1 VDRARSG
8 VTRGA
13 RGRLRIATA
22 NVRDA
27 LPASEARESLRL
39 VADQVP
45 DLIGLQEWSILRR
58 RLLHEAAPRYAWCSP
73 VLGGCA
79 VGVRRDRFEVL
90 RRRTRVL
97 SRPGW
102 GARVPGKW
110 RPEPGRVAG
119 IVVCRDRDSDRT
131 IAMISFHLVP
141 GVQHRGEYRQE
152 RRHLVQRHRHEAA
165 QLGRL
170 VTELMDEGHLVCAAG
185 DSNFHGFRLP
195 GLVSCWTGH
204 SAAGTLGTR
213 LVDAVFWP
221 TAATSVTLVA
231 TPSDH
236 RAVISSVAV
245 R

>member
-1 VDRARSG
+1 MTLDDAG
-8 VTRGA
+8 V
-13 RGRLRIATA
+13 LRVATA

-27 LPASEARESLRL
+27 LPRGKALRTLRL

-58 RLLHEAAPRYAWCSP
+58 RLLHEAAPRYDWHAP
-73 VLGGCA
+73 VVGGCP

-102 GARVPGKW
+102 VARVPGKW
-110 RPEPGRVAG
+110 RPEPGRVVG
-119 IVVCRDRDSDRT
+119 LVVCRDRDSDRT
-131 IAMISFHLVP
+131 IAMISFHLVS
-141 GVQHRGEYRQE
+141 GVQHRGEYRQD
-152 RRHLVQRHRHEAA
+152 RQRLVGRHRHESAT
-165 QLGRL
+165 LGRL
-170 VTELMDEGHLVCAAG
+170 VTELTDEGHLVCAAG

-204 SAAGTLGTR
+204 AAAGTLGTR

-221 TAATSVTLVA
+221 TPASSVALVE

-236 RAVISSVAV
+236 RAVISTVPV
-245 R
+245 G